1 MRVRVTP
8 VLAVLV
14 TTLVLSACKSK
25 EQGARESF
33 SKDFTCPEDRVEVR
47 ARPDVKRSDLDKR
60 EEPPADIK
68 ADPGRLELWQSR
80 KDEERK
86 KSDDGC
92 EMFEARGCGKQTL
105 LCCSRPAKRQDRVM
119 CFNHDYANGVA
130 RW

>member
-1 MRVRVTP
+1 MTLLVAVT
-8 VLAVLV
+8 LSA
-14 TTLVLSACKSK
+14 SACKSK

-33 SKDFTCPEDRVEVR
+33 SDDFTCPLDRVEVR
-47 ARPDVKRSDLDKR
+47 ARPDVKPSDLAKR

-68 ADPGRLELWQSR
+68 ADPGRLQLWQSK
-80 KDEERK
+80 KDEERR
-86 KSDDGC
+86 KSDDRC

-119 CFNHDYANGVA
+119 CFNHDYADGVT